1 MSDAERRLE
10 TARKRRI
17 LDGKWRLDL
26 QRHLGETLGV
36 VRSENLGRIS
46 IAVNLAK
53 NVCEQ
58 IGSVLYEDE
67 PTIKNDEA
75 DPTEYVEMLERLGV
89 WSLAQ
94 RQGFYIYGLRESAYR
109 VDWASDASEPRLE
122 IVTPEALE
130 VETADDDPQKLLVV
144 RQMQLRMDPTTKK
157 MGEFWMVWDLPRGE
171 RYLLDASM
179 TPRPDVVAT
188 EPLAVWEGEP
198 FLPWVLY
205 HAAPTGHV
213 WSPWGLEELFSA
225 AFDVG
230 VLWNSYHNGMRDAS
244 WKQKYALN
252 VRLASP
258 VNVREGTASV
268 ATTPTSV
275 LLWESIDGQAGELG
289 VLDTAFDVKAY
300 GESVLTYQRTVIASL
315 GLHPDDI
322 EQTAAESGYAVS
334 LKRSAQRRMA
344 EALEPMYRHGDL
356 QLLALIAK
364 VCNVYGGTAYP
375 VDGWRI
381 DYAHRADSVAEQA
394 EKFEYHRKLVEAGL
408 MSKSEWLRET
418 YSNMSEDDAMKRLVE
433 IEVERAML
441 AELARRAVTDRGLQ
455 PEPEPEPPTPEVTDA

>member
-17 LDGKWRLDL
+17 LDGKWRPDL
-26 QRHLGETLGV
+26 QRHIAETLGV
-36 VRSENLGRIS
+36 IRAENLGRTS

-53 NVCEQ
+53 NFCEQ
-58 IGSVLYEDE
+58 IGPVLYEDE
-67 PTIKNDEA
+67 PTIKNDLG
-75 DPTEYVEMLERLGV
+75 DPTEFVELLERLGV

-94 RQGFYIYGLRESAYR
+94 RQGYYVYGLRESAYR
-109 VDWASDASEPRLE
+109 VDWAADANEPRLE

-130 VETADDDPQKLLVV
+130 VETADDDPQRILVV
-144 RQMQLRMDPTTKK
+144 RQLQMRMDPTTKK
-157 MGEFWMVWDLPRGE
+157 MAEFWMVWDLPRGE

-179 TPRPDVVAT
+179 MPRPDVVAT
-188 EPLAVWEGEP
+188 EPLAQWEGQA

-244 WKQKYALN
+244 WKQKYAMNARLVSPAT
-252 VRLASP
+252 VRD
-258 VNVREGTASV
+258 GTASV
-268 ATTPTSV
+268 TTTPTSM
-275 LLWESIDGQAGELG
+275 LLFEGVDGQGSLG
-289 VLDTAFDVKAY
+289 VLDPAFDVQAY

-322 EQTAAESGYAVS
+322 EQTAAESGYAIS

-418 YSNMSEDDAMKRLVE
+418 YSNMTEDEAMQRLVNV
-433 IEVERAML
+433 EVERAML
-441 AELARRAVTDRGLQ
+441 AELSRRAVTDRGLEPP
-455 PEPEPEPPTPEVTDA
+455 PEPLPPTR